1 MKRKRILA
9 LLLSAAMVVTAFAG
23 CGSEKEESSSAA
35 ASSAASQAEESGA
48 GETSGTAETGEPEE
62 LTLPLSEDG
71 AELDV
76 YITYSGTIV
85 SDINSIAGVQKM
97 EEMTGVHVNWTTVTL
112 EEVNDRLGILL
123 SSGDYPDIVYPGVLY
138 PGGAE
143 AGVADG
149 VIYEDTDSL
158 IRQYMPNYMAYL
170 ESNEEGRREAT
181 ADSGEMLVVK
191 CIIGQDYTAE
201 SEGTYQG
208 MAYRKDLL
216 EDLGLEE
223 PTTIDEW
230 HDVLVAAKESG
241 IEHPF
246 MLETKGG
253 SPMSLAWGVGTVM
266 TENYVQMDGDTV
278 VGIALQDGFGEYL
291 ETMKQWYAE
300 GLIDPNFTSF
310 NYYVDT
316 PNSVENNQH
325 FLYSTVL
332 SGFSGGNYFSNRMV
346 TNEEAFLQPVNAP
359 AAEDGSTY
367 QFGSRAVAGDLVF
380 ISTSCEDPVLAAKWL
395 DFQYSKEGELLNW
408 YGIEGE
414 TYELDEEGYPQFTE
428 TVLSQEAPSNYLQNY
443 ALNQGQCWLGKNN
456 WQMTAKLNE
465 AITGS
470 NQQMESVEIW
480 SEPEVNLAPPTRGWT
495 LTDDEGDV
503 TNNEGT
509 ACTTMIDEYII
520 NYILGVDTTS
530 FEEFKETLL
539 SYGYQ
544 NVIDA
549 YQAAYDRYIAR

>member
-1 MKRKRILA
+1 
-9 LLLSAAMVVTAFAG
+9 
-23 CGSEKEESSSAA
+23 
-35 ASSAASQAEESGA
+35 
-48 GETSGTAETGEPEE
+48 
-62 LTLPLSEDG
+62 
-71 AELDV
+71 
-76 YITYSGTIV
+76 
-85 SDINSIAGVQKM
+85 
-97 EEMTGVHVNWTTVTL
+97 
-112 EEVNDRLGILL
+112 
-123 SSGDYPDIVYPGVLY
+123 
-138 PGGAE
+138 
-143 AGVADG
+143 
-149 VIYEDTDSL
+149 
-158 IRQYMPNYMAYL
+158 
-170 ESNEEGRREAT
+170 
-181 ADSGEMLVVK
+181 
-191 CIIGQDYTAE
+191 
-201 SEGTYQG
+201 
-208 MAYRKDLL
+208 
-216 EDLGLEE
+216 
-223 PTTIDEW
+223 
-230 HDVLVAAKESG
+230 
-241 IEHPF
+241 
-246 MLETKGG
+246 
-253 SPMSLAWGVGTVM
+253 
-266 TENYVQMDGDTV
+266 
-278 VGIALQDGFGEYL
+278 
-291 ETMKQWYAE
+291 
-300 GLIDPNFTSF
+300 
-310 NYYVDT
+310 
-316 PNSVENNQH
+316 
-325 FLYSTVL
+325 
-332 SGFSGGNYFSNRMV
+332 MV

-414 TYELDEEGYPQFTE
+414 IYELDEEGYPQFTE

>member
-1 MKRKRILA
+1 MKLKKWLA
-9 LLLSAAMVVTAFAG
+9 MALSAALLMTTLAG
-23 CGSEKEESSSAA
+23 CGGGGESESSGTDSQSSTASTSSAA
-35 ASSAASQAEESGA
+35 E
-48 GETSGTAETGEPEE
+48 GETATGEPEP

-76 YITYSGTIV
+76 YVTYSGTIV
-85 SDINSIAGVQKM
+85 SDLNTIEGVKKM
-97 EEMTGVHVNWTTVTL
+97 EEMTGVHVNWTTVSL

-138 PGGAE
+138 PGGPE

-181 ADSGEMLVVK
+181 SDSGKMLVVK
-191 CIIGQDYTAE
+191 CIIGQDFTAE

-208 MAYRKDLL
+208 MAYRKDIL
-216 EDLGLEE
+216 EDLGMEE
-223 PTTIDEW
+223 PTTVDEW
-230 HDVLVAAKESG
+230 HEVLTAAKESG
-241 IEHPF
+241 IEYPF
-246 MLETKGG
+246 MLETTGG
-253 SPMSLAWGVGTVM
+253 SPMSLAWGLVTGMPTL
-266 TENYVQMDGDTV
+266 NYVQMDGDTV
-278 VGIALQDGFGEYL
+278 VGTALLDTFPEYL
-291 ETMKQWYAE
+291 ETMRQWYSE

-316 PNSVENNQH
+316 PGSVENNQH

-332 SGFSGGNYFSNRMV
+332 SAFTGSNYFHNRMT
-346 TNEEAFLQPVNAP
+346 TNEAAYLQPVNAP
-359 AAEDGSTY
+359 VAEDGTSY
-367 QFGSRAVAGDLVF
+367 QNGSRAVAGDLMF

-414 TYELDEEGYPQFTE
+414 TYELDESGEPVLTDE
-428 TVLSQEAPSNYLQNY
+428 VLSQEVPADYLQQY
-443 ALNQGQCWLGKNN
+443 ALNRGQCWLGKNN
-456 WQMTAKLNE
+456 WEAAAKLNE
-465 AITGS
+465 ALTGS
-470 NQQMESVEIW
+470 TQQMDAVEVW
-480 SEPEVNLAPPTRGWT
+480 SSPEVNLTVPERGWS
-495 LTDDEGDV
+495 LTDEEGDV
-503 TNNEGT
+503 TNTEGT
-509 ACTTMIDEYII
+509 AVTTLIQEYII
-520 NYILGVDTTS
+520 NYIIGADNTPY
-530 FEEFKETLL
+530 EEFKESLI

-549 YQAAYDRYIAR
+549 YQAAYDRYLAR